1 MHTFVQLTFEGGGV
15 LVEAMNVP
23 ALESK
28 NVVITGC
35 STGIGAATAR
45 LLKDRGWNVAA
56 TARKPD
62 DVSNLHA
69 QGFHAIG
76 MDIADESSV
85 TGAVRSVLDIFDGRI
100 GAVVNNAGFGQS
112 GAVEDLTRDVLRYQF
127 EVNLIGMQ
135 DFTNRF
141 IPVMRRQG
149 WGRIINISSVLGRI
163 SLPFMGSY
171 AATKFAMEALS
182 DALRVE
188 LHGSGI
194 AVSLI
199 EPGPIS
205 SAFRQNA
212 ADRAR
217 ATLNFDSGAHADFYK
232 FEVKRRESQNARP
245 DIFTLPPEAVAK
257 KIIKALDTNRPKA
270 RYRVTLPAYGGE
282 IIRRLAPHSLIDK
295 VMTRR
300 AVKKK

>member
-1 MHTFVQLTFEGGGV
+1 MKF
-15 LVEAMNVP
+15 P
-23 ALESK
+23 ALAFK

-35 STGIGAATAR
+35 STGIGAAAAH
-45 LLKDRGWNVAA
+45 LLKDRGWNVVA
-56 TARKPD
+56 TARKSED
-62 DVSNLHA
+62 LKILEE
-69 QGFHAIG
+69 QGFHAVKL
-76 MDIADESSV
+76 DIADEASV
-85 TGAVRSVLDIFDGRI
+85 TEAVQSILTVFQGHVGAI
-100 GAVVNNAGFGQS
+100 VNNAGFGQS
-112 GAVEDLTRDVLRYQF
+112 GAVEDLSRDVLRYQF

-188 LHGSGI
+188 LYGSGI
-194 AVSLI
+194 AVTLI

-217 ATLNFDSGAHADFYK
+217 ATLKFDEGAHAGFYQQ
-232 FEVKRRESQNARP
+232 EVKRRELQNSKP
-245 DIFTLPPEAVAK
+245 DIFTLPPEAVAE
-257 KIIKALDTNRPKA
+257 KIFKALNTNSPGT
-270 RYRVTLPAYGGE
+270 RYRVTIPAYSGE
-282 IIRRLAPHSLIDK
+282 IVRRFLPHSLIDW

-300 AVKKK
+300 AVK

>member
-1 MHTFVQLTFEGGGV
+1 MKF
-15 LVEAMNVP
+15 P
-23 ALESK
+23 AVRSK

-45 LLKDRGWNVAA
+45 LLKDCGWNVAA
-56 TARKPD
+56 TARKARD
-62 DVSNLHA
+62 LKELED
-69 QGFHAIG
+69 QGFHAIEL
-76 MDIADESSV
+76 DIADEASV
-85 TGAVRSVLDIFDGRI
+85 TESVRSILAVFDGQV

-112 GAVEDLTRDVLRYQF
+112 GAVEDLTREVLRYQF

-188 LHGSGI
+188 LFGSGI

-205 SAFRQNA
+205 TAFRQNA

-217 ATLNFDSGAHADFYK
+217 ATLKFDEGAHADFYQQ
-232 FEVKRRESQNARP
+232 EVKRRELQNSKP
-245 DIFTLPPEAVAK
+245 DFFTLPPEAVAE
-257 KIIKALDTNRPKA
+257 KICRALNTDSPRT
-270 RYRVTLPAYGGE
+270 RYRVTIPAYSGE
-282 IIRRLAPHSLIDK
+282 IIRRFAPHSLIDW

-300 AVKKK
+300 AGKLDREPSL

>member
-1 MHTFVQLTFEGGGV
+1 MKF
-15 LVEAMNVP
+15 P

-35 STGIGAATAR
+35 STGIGAAAAR
-45 LLKDRGWNVAA
+45 LLKDRGWNVVA
-56 TARKPD
+56 TARKSD
-62 DVSNLHA
+62 DLKTLEE
-69 QGFHAIG
+69 QGFHAVKL
-76 MDIADESSV
+76 DIADEASV
-85 TGAVRSVLDIFDGRI
+85 TEAVQSIMTVFKGRVGAI
-100 GAVVNNAGFGQS
+100 VNNAGFGQS
-112 GAVEDLTRDVLRYQF
+112 GAVEDLTREVLRYQF

-141 IPVMRRQG
+141 IPVMRQQG

-205 SAFRQNA
+205 SAFRKNA

-217 ATLNFDSGAHADFYK
+217 ATLKFDKGAHADFYQH
-232 FEVKRRESQNARP
+232 EVKRRDMQNSKP
-245 DIFTLPPEAVAK
+245 DFFTLPPEAVAE
-257 KIIKALDTNRPKA
+257 KIFKALNTQSPGI
-270 RYRVTLPAYGGE
+270 RYRVTLPAYSGE
-282 IIRRLAPHSLIDK
+282 FVRRFLPHRLIDW
-295 VMTRR
+295 VMIRQTG
-300 AVKKK
+300 